1 MTKLHSVHPKKGR
14 GHFDLC
20 LLVILIILLS
30 CGLIILYS
38 ATRYTDA
45 KEHPGQPFYTITR
58 QVIFLA
64 TAFVSMLFMSKTDY
78 HKLLKLALPG
88 FFIKHCTWH
97 SGTVFWKRSKRSK
110 TLVCSRTDL
119 LSAGRVCKAYADFH
133 AELIFS

>member
-58 QVIFLA
+58 QVIFWLQ
-64 TAFVSMLFMSKTDY
+64 
-78 HKLLKLALPG
+78 
-88 FFIKHCTWH
+88 
-97 SGTVFWKRSKRSK
+97 
-110 TLVCSRTDL
+110 
-119 LSAGRVCKAYADFH
+119 LSFQCFLCQRQIITSC
-133 AELIFS
+133 

>member
-64 TAFVSMLFMSKTDY
+64 AAFHFNAFYVKGRLSQAVK
-78 HKLLKLALPG
+78 AG
-88 FFIKHCTWH
+88 AAGIFIKHCTWH

>member
-20 LLVILIILLS
+20 PA
-30 CGLIILYS
+30 C
-38 ATRYTDA
+38 YTDNFIIMRPDYFIQRNEIHRCKRTSRPA
-45 KEHPGQPFYTITR
+45 FLYDHKAGDFFGCSFRFNAFYVKDRLSQAVKAGAAGI
-58 QVIFLA
+58 
-64 TAFVSMLFMSKTDY
+64 
-78 HKLLKLALPG
+78 
-88 FFIKHCTWH
+88 FIKHCTWH